1 MNWHIR
7 NTALAFVST
16 MLTACSSPVVLSEL
30 DSSKTVWPEPPDQPR
45 IEYVK
50 AFSTLAD
57 LGVSD
62 SAWRRFANFIAGSKV
77 NKMVRPMS
85 VAVDT
90 EENTIYVA
98 DPDIHCVHRYDLVK
112 GGYRCLTVRNSA
124 DLLSPMGLAID
135 GAGRLFVS
143 DSQQGVIY
151 TLEPGGK
158 WLKPL
163 PLQVELQRP
172 TGLFWDAKS
181 DTLIIVDTALQ
192 SIMSVTRDGA
202 LLGTIGGRGS
212 TAGRLNYPT
221 YTWKD
226 SNGDLLVSDT
236 LNFRIQRYDTEGE
249 FLSSFGV
256 VGDSAGDFG
265 RPKGVAVDT
274 FGHIY
279 VVDALFHS
287 LQIFDASGQLL
298 LAIGGQGHE
307 AGQFWLPN
315 GIFITA
321 SNTIFVADSYNRRV
335 QVMRYVGPEQ

>member
-1 MNWHIR
+1 MGRQIKIA
-7 NTALAFVST
+7 TIAFVST
-16 MLTACSSPVVLSEL
+16 VLTACASPVLLSEL
-30 DSSKTVWPEPPDQPR
+30 GSRERVWPEPPDQPR
-45 IEYVK
+45 IEFVM

-62 SAWRRFANFIAGSKV
+62 SVWRRFANFLAGSKV

-85 VAVDT
+85 VAVGAG
-90 EENTIYVA
+90 ENMIFVA
-98 DPDIHCVHRYDLVK
+98 DPDIHCVHQYDLVK
-112 GGYRCLTVRNSA
+112 GGYRCLTVRNGA
-124 DLLSPMGLAID
+124 NLLSPMGLAID
-135 GAGRLFVS
+135 DEGRLFVS
-143 DSQQGVIY
+143 DSQQGIIY

-163 PLQVELQRP
+163 PLNVELQRP
-172 TGLFWDAKS
+172 TGLFWDAES
-181 DTLIIVDTALQ
+181 DNLIIVDTGLQ
-192 SIMSVTRDGA
+192 SITNVTRDG
-202 LLGTIGGRGS
+202 TMVRKIGGRGS
-212 TAGRLNYPT
+212 AAGRLNFPT

-236 LNFRIQRYDTEGE
+236 LNFRIQRFDDEGE

-274 FGHIY
+274 WGHIY
-279 VVDALFHS
+279 VVDGLFHS
-287 LQIFDASGQLL
+287 IQIFDASGQLL

-307 AGQFWLPN
+307 AGEFWLPN

-321 SNTIFVADSYNRRV
+321 SNTIFIADSYNRRV

>member
-1 MNWHIR
+1 MDYRFR
-7 NTALAFVST
+7 NAAIVLMST
-16 MLTACSSPVVLSEL
+16 VLTACSSPVLLSEL
-30 DSSKTVWPEPPDQPR
+30 GNHERVWPEPPGQPR
-45 IEYVK
+45 IEFVT

-57 LGVSD
+57 LGVSE
-62 SAWRRFANFIAGSKV
+62 SAWRRFANFLAGSKV

-85 VAVDT
+85 VAVGAG
-90 EENTIYVA
+90 ENTIFVA
-98 DPDIHCVHRYDLVK
+98 DPDIHCVHQYDLVK
-112 GGYRCLTVRNSA
+112 GGYRCLTARSGA

-135 GAGRLFVS
+135 GEGRLFVS
-143 DSQQGVIY
+143 DSQQGIIY
-151 TLEPGGK
+151 TLEPSGK
-158 WLKPL
+158 WLEPL
-163 PLQVELQRP
+163 PLNVQLQRP
-172 TGLFWDAKS
+172 TGLFWDADS
-181 DTLIIVDTALQ
+181 DNLIIVDTGLQ
-192 SIMSVTRDGA
+192 SIVSVTREGA
-202 LLGTIGGRGS
+202 LVGRIGGRGNMP
-212 TAGRLNYPT
+212 GRLNYPT

-236 LNFRIQRYDTEGE
+236 LNFRVQRFDAEGE

-274 FGHIY
+274 LGHIY

-298 LAIGGQGHE
+298 LAIGGKGHA

-335 QVMRYVGPEQ
+335 QVMRYVGPE